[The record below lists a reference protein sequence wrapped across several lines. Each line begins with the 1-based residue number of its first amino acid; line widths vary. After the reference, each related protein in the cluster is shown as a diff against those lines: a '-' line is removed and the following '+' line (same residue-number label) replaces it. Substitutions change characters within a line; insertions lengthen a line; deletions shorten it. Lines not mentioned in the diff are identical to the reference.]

1 MSLGTLFLKNK
12 RSFRTRCFR
21 ERRNCDQYIKRPSGH
36 PYLVYNHLREF
47 LIGMK
52 QVLTLV
58 VKLQV
63 DIKQRDL
70 LNDTAKAFASACN
83 WINQNVNPNLTN
95 RNSIQAVCYYDVKEQ
110 FKLTSNHVVRACA
123 RVGAN
128 RLTEAQKGKKV
139 KQIKPTSFDCDGR
152 TFRFIEKDWAVS
164 ISTTEKRLTVPIR
177 ASNYHRGKL
186 KGQKPTSA
194 QVCLHRDGDWYIH
207 IQLKSEPPESIIT
220 SDVIGVDFG
229 RRDIAVTNT
238 GKSWS
243 GKEIQETRDKYSRV
257 RASLQKKASQ
267 GTRSTRR
274 RARQILKRLSGRER
288 RYQAWLNHNISKV
301 IIIEAKETQSFVA
314 IEDLTGIRERTNQ
327 KPRSKTERRRS
338 NNWAFYQLRT
348 FLEYKGI
355 KEGIQVTVI
364 NPAYTSQ
371 TCNCCLHLG
380 LRSNKSFK
388 CTNVRC
394 GWTGDADLNGSKMI
408 ALVGLSVNQPGGSEL
423 LVCPINSRATESSFL
438 INEPQVS

>member
-1 MSLGTLFLKNK
+1 MN
-12 RSFRTRCFR
+12 
-21 ERRNCDQYIKRPSGH
+21 QI
-36 PYLVYNHLREF
+36 
-47 LIGMK
+47 
-52 QVLTLV
+52 LTLV

-63 DIKQRDL
+63 DVKQQDL
-70 LNDTAKAFASACN
+70 LNDTANAFASACN
-83 WINQNVNPNLTN
+83 WINQNVNSKLTN
-95 RNSIQAVCYYDVKEQ
+95 RNSIQAVCYHDVKKQ
-110 FKLTSNHVVRACA
+110 FKLTANHVVRACA

-128 RLTEAQKGKKV
+128 RLTAKQKGRKV
-139 KQIKPTSFDCDGR
+139 KNIKPTSFDCDGR
-152 TFRFIEKDWAVS
+152 TFRFIEKNWSVS
-164 ISTTEKRLTVPIR
+164 ISTTGKRLTAPIR
-177 ASNYHRGKL
+177 ASNYHRDKL

-194 QVCLHRDGDWYIH
+194 QVCLHRDGNWYIH
-207 IQLKSEPPESIIT
+207 IQLKSEPPKSIIT
-220 SDVIGVDFG
+220 SNVIGVDFG
-229 RRDIAVTNT
+229 RRDIAVTST

-243 GKEIQETRDKYSRV
+243 GKGIQKTRDKYSRV

-288 RYQAWLNHNISKV
+288 RYQAWLNHKISKA
-301 IIIEAKETQSFVA
+301 IITEAKESQSFVA
-314 IEDLTGIRERTNQ
+314 IENLTGIRERTNQ

-355 KEGIQVTVI
+355 KEGIEVKAI

-388 CTNVRC
+388 CTNTRC
-394 GWTGDADLNGSKMI
+394 SWIGDADENGSKMI

-423 LVCPINSRATESSFL
+423 LACPINSRATKSPHL